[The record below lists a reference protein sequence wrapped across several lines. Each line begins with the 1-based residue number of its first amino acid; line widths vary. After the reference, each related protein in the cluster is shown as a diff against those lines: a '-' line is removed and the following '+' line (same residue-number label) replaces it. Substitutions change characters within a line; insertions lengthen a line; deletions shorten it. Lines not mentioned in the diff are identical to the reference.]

1 MNKGA
6 SRELW
11 DPAPYTKGPNRILPT
26 CASANRQTDL
36 LAVKSAVACE
46 KVPATLGYRTWRTLT
61 WAVSHRAFVEVQ
73 VSGGEVLA
81 LHWSKKIEI

>member
-1 MNKGA
+1 VPLG
-6 SRELW
+6 SCGIQHLTPR
-11 DPAPYTKGPNRILPT
+11 DPTGSCPPVRQLIG
-26 CASANRQTDL
+26 RQTSV

-46 KVPATLGYRTWRTLT
+46 KFPATLGYRTWRTLT
-61 WAVSHRAFVEVQ
+61 WAVSHTAFVEVR

>member
-1 MNKGA
+1 MGPSTIHQGA
-6 SRELW
+6 WGESH
-11 DPAPYTKGPNRILPT
+11 LPV
-26 CASANRQTDL
+26 NWEIGRQTSV

-61 WAVSHRAFVEVQ
+61 WAVSHRAFVEVH

>member
-26 CASANRQTDL
+26 CVSANRETDL
-36 LAVKSAVACE
+36 SPGSEIC
-46 KVPATLGYRTWRTLT
+46 
-61 WAVSHRAFVEVQ
+61 
-73 VSGGEVLA
+73 SGL
-81 LHWSKKIEI
+81 